1 MKPRSDLVR
10 SALIAI
16 AAAALLSGC
25 LLKKST
31 LPVRYFVLS
40 PVATNEPA
48 VVSTEPL
55 AVGIGLVK
63 MPSYLLR
70 DSLAIRNSANEI
82 QYLEGALWGEHLDQ
96 SFQRAVVAN
105 LSRLLSSDRIYPEWA
120 RGQVTQRVYISVQ
133 QFEVD
138 AHGRGT
144 LIAHWRILGTENDV
158 PLKSGIA
165 RLDHAGTANDPKE
178 IAATMS
184 ELTGEFSRNLAQAV
198 RENAKK

>member
-1 MKPRSDLVR
+1 MKSGFDLVR
-10 SALIAI
+10 PALIAI

-48 VVSTEPL
+48 VASTEPI
-55 AVGIGLVK
+55 AVGVSLVK

-70 DSLAIRNSANEI
+70 DSMAIRNSANEI

-105 LSRLLSSDRIYPEWA
+105 LSRLLASDRIYPEWT
-120 RGQVTQRVYISVQ
+120 RGQVTLRVYISVQ

-138 AHGRGT
+138 THGRGT
-144 LIAHWRILGTENDV
+144 LIANWRIAGAESEV
-158 PLKSGIA
+158 PLKNGIA
-165 RLDHAGTANDPKE
+165 RLNHAGTANDPKA
-178 IAATMS
+178 IAAAMS
-184 ELTGEFSRNLAQAV
+184 ELTGEFSRNLAQAIQ
-198 RENAKK
+198 ESAKK